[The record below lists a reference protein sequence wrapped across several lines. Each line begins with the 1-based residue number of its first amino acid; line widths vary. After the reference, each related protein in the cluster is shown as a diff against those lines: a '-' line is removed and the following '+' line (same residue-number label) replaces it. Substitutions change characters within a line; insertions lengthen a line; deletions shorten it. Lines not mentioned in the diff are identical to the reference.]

1 MGAILLISCV
11 SKLLILYGHSGVDDR
26 LGSKAESADP
36 ETGRYKTYAV
46 TLRNDRGI
54 DDYQP

>member
-1 MGAILLISCV
+1 M
-11 SKLLILYGHSGVDDR
+11 
-26 LGSKAESADP
+26 LGSKHTGRGEKFLHVPGEGSEAKPDP